1 MTAPLRLI
9 KNPRIVA
16 KLAKVWPNNLPAP
29 VFASDTRNLEIA
41 VSVLC
46 NLATR
51 DGERVHCYDLTSSQA
66 ADIAKWSRAAALL

>member
-1 MTAPLRLI
+1 MSALRLI

-29 VFASDTRNLEIA
+29 VHASDTRAKEIA

-51 DGERVHCYDLTSSQA
+51 DNERVHSFDLTAEQA
-66 ADIAKWSRAAALL
+66 ADIARWAQR